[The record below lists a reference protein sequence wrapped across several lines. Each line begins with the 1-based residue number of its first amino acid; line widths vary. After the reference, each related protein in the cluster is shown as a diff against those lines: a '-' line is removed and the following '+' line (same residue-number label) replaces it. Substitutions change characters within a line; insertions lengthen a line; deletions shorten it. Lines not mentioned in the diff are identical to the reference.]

1 MNAAELFPVRV
12 FASLPERA
20 DRRERLLPR
29 LATVGLSA
37 QWIEP
42 VPLHSICEHRGFRS
56 LRKRSCALTKR
67 FALRSAQRE
76 KASALL
82 YFEDDVVFHPAFI
95 ERVAAIELP
104 DDWGM
109 FYFGCQ
115 HCETPTPVAPGI
127 VRVSRAFDFHACAI
141 RASCFLAA
149 RKAMRG
155 GPRNAPHLF
164 HSDVLLSTLH
174 KLIPTYAAFPNLA
187 WQAVEHSDLT
197 GTRYSNYQADGSQRP
212 YSHVVAPMAERLH
225 LTCAD

>member
-1 MNAAELFPVRV
+1 MNPAELFPLRV
-12 FASLPERA
+12 FASLPERT

-29 LATVGLSA
+29 LASVGLSA
-37 QWIEP
+37 QWIQP
-42 VPLHSICEHRGFRS
+42 VAVHSIHEHRGFRS

-67 FALRSAQRE
+67 FVLRSAQRE
-76 KASALL
+76 KASVLL
-82 YFEDDVVFHPAFI
+82 YFEDDVVFHPAFA
-95 ERVAAIELP
+95 ERIAAIELP

-115 HCETPTPVAPGI
+115 HCETPTPVAPGL

-164 HSDVLLSTLH
+164 HSDVLLSALH
-174 KLIPTYAAFPNLA
+174 KSIPTYAAFPNLA

-212 YSHVVAPMAERLH
+212 YRHVVAPMAEI
-225 LTCAD
+225 